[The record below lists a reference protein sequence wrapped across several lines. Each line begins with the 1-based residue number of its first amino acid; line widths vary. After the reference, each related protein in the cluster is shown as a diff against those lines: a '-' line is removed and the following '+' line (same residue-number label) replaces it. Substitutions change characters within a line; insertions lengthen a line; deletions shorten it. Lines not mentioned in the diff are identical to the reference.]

1 MIAQV
6 CRRNGFDLIDQA
18 KLVLL
23 DATTFPPDIL
33 CGSAMCYAPVSQQL
47 TDSTIVPLTLQ
58 ACQQVNFG
66 KIALTPAQSEALA
79 GLNRQLVPF
88 CQSLPSALQTGA
100 IFAIQQHFTGFQL
113 GNLQRFFTKFYAPS
127 WTLLGWM
134 GDGAMAAAE
143 LEQAIHLQGM
153 AYFLHMLD
161 DHLADGQIPVSHLML
176 QLRTQ
181 AWMRFTQGAEQL
193 VPEEAERESL
203 IYGWINRY
211 FSGVHGPDSVDSLA
225 AYCEQFRQQLSTTLV
240 LPMIL
245 ADRTGHH
252 AADVQEAYEAFCIAW
267 RLLDDLRDCQDD
279 ALAGEMSGVY
289 YLLPLEER
297 QVWLSCRGLEPMS
310 GVWQELARYLELSG
324 VLQAVV
330 GEILG
335 WLAIAQSA
343 AVRANLPGYAEE
355 LRQLALPLVG
365 LLAVE

>member
-1 MIAQV
+1 M
-6 CRRNGFDLIDQA
+6 R
-18 KLVLL
+18 
-23 DATTFPPDIL
+23 
-33 CGSAMCYAPVSQQL
+33 YAPGSPRII
-47 TDSTIVPLTLQ
+47 DPTIVPLKLQ

-66 KIALTPAQSEALA
+66 KIALTPEQSEALA
-79 GLNRQLVPF
+79 GLNRQLIPF
-88 CQSLPSALQTGA
+88 CQSLPPALQTGA

-134 GDGAMAAAE
+134 GHRAIAAAE

-161 DHLADGQIPVSHLML
+161 DHLNDGQIPISHLML

-193 VPEEAERESL
+193 VPSQKGRESL
-203 IYGWINRY
+203 IYCWINRY
-211 FSGVHGPDSVDSLA
+211 FSGVHGLESVDSLA

-240 LPMIL
+240 LPMIV
-245 ADRTGHH
+245 ADRTGHN

-279 ALAGEMSGVY
+279 ALSGEMSAVY
-289 YLLPLEER
+289 YLLPLEQR
-297 QVWLSCRGLEPMS
+297 QVWQGCQGLEPTS
-310 GVWQELARYLELSG
+310 PQWQELAQYLEGAG
-324 VLQAVV
+324 VLQAIV
-330 GEILG
+330 GEILA

-343 AVRANLPGYAEE
+343 ASRANLPGYAEE

-365 LLAVE
+365 LLAVR

>member
-1 MIAQV
+1 M
-6 CRRNGFDLIDQA
+6 L
-18 KLVLL
+18 
-23 DATTFPPDIL
+23 
-33 CGSAMCYAPVSQQL
+33 CYAPVSPKL

-66 KIALTPAQSEALA
+66 KIALTSEQSEALA
-79 GLNRQLVPF
+79 GLNRQLIPF
-88 CQSLPSALQTGA
+88 CQSLPPALQTGA

-127 WTLLGWM
+127 WTMLGWM
-134 GDGAMAAAE
+134 GHGAIAAAE

-161 DHLADGQIPVSHLML
+161 DHLNDGQIPVSHLML

-181 AWMRFTQGAEQL
+181 TWMRFTQGAERL
-193 VPEEAERESL
+193 VQEESERESL
-203 IYGWINRY
+203 IYCWINRY
-211 FSGVHGPDSVDSLA
+211 FSGVHGPDSVNSLA

-245 ADRTGHH
+245 ADRTGHN
-252 AADVQEAYEAFCIAW
+252 AAAVQESYEAFCIAW

-279 ALAGEMSGVY
+279 AISGELSAVY
-289 YLLPLEER
+289 YLLPLKQR
-297 QVWLSCRGLEPMS
+297 QAWQGCQGLEPN
-310 GVWQELARYLELSG
+310 GVEWQAMVQYLELSG
-324 VLQAVV
+324 VLRAVV

-335 WLAIAQSA
+335 WLAVAQA
-343 AVRANLPGYAEE
+343 AAKRANLPGYAEE

-365 LLAVE
+365 LMTIE

>member
-6 CRRNGFDLIDQA
+6 CRRNGFDDWIKPGSFYWTLRLPA
-18 KLVLL
+18 
-23 DATTFPPDIL
+23 IL
-33 CGSAMCYAPVSQQL
+33 CGPAMRYAPVSPEL
-47 TDSTIVPLTLQ
+47 TDMTIGTLTLQ

-66 KIALTPAQSEALA
+66 KIALTPEQSEALA
-79 GLNRQLVPF
+79 GLNRQLIPF

-134 GDGAMAAAE
+134 GHGVIAGAE

-211 FSGVHGPDSVDSLA
+211 FSGVHGPDTVDSLA

-240 LPMIL
+240 LPMIV
-245 ADRTGHH
+245 ADRTNHN
-252 AADVQEAYEAFCIAW
+252 ANDVQEAYEAFCIAW

-279 ALAGEMSGVY
+279 ALSGERSAVY
-289 YLLPLEER
+289 YLLPLEQR
-297 QVWLSCRGLEPMS
+297 QVWQGCQGLEPH
-310 GVWQELARYLELSG
+310 GVEWQAMTQYLELSG
-324 VLQAVV
+324 VLRAVV
-330 GEILG
+330 VEILA

-343 AVRANLPGYAEE
+343 AARANLLGYAEE
-355 LRQLALPLVG
+355 LRQLGLPLVG